1 MTETLGRKI
10 TITVVLVIAS
20 LASLLLH
27 DRPFRLGLDLQGG
40 TRLVYRFDFDR
51 ALREGKI
58 SQNEFGS
65 QADMLQDF
73 ATIIRGR
80 VDPQGVMELSLRPE
94 GKDRIVI
101 ELPGAAEFTASAVKG
116 TLASEI
122 AADAQQITLDASQ
135 PELVKAFPLSG
146 GVVSIDGEKVSYS
159 SRSGAVLSVKRRG
172 DDNTAAIVHGTGAV
186 VELLSND
193 DLQRRIENVGDMQF
207 LLGAKDTDIQQ
218 MGTDLQKE
226 QQKLTTWL
234 EAHPNEPIDNF
245 HRLPVSEGGPAPELR
260 WYPHRIKKGELET
273 PIAQRIQQPLMV
285 PPENW
290 RFSGN
295 DLEAVS
301 FSQDDMGY
309 PAVGFEIVTEK
320 KSAFGD
326 FTESHIND
334 NLAIVLN
341 GEVATLATIHDKLP
355 GQGQINGGSA
365 GFTQKEVTELITVLR
380 SGSLRIKPEL
390 LDKARVGASLGDDYV
405 STSFI
410 SAIVAMSVVCVFMI
424 GVYRRLGLFSIIG
437 LLMNLLL
444 LMGALAFLR
453 ATLTLPGVAGIVL
466 TVGMAVDG
474 NILIFE
480 RLREELQRGQKL
492 VQAAKAA
499 FERAAVTIIDSN
511 LTTLIAGL
519 ILYNVGTGPIR
530 GFATTLNIGILTTL
544 FTVIVVSQILIF
556 WDIKRGQTTY
566 KMVELIKDKG
576 IDFMGKAKLAIGL
589 SAVVIITGMALFI
602 SLPDREKLGIDFLGG
617 FTVTARMQEPQ
628 PVEKVRGLIGAIP
641 GTIGKSAEVKPILE
655 SGSKQA
661 GYTTYRITYK
671 LEGDEPAAD
680 AEGVQGETGEKEIRD
695 ALAAILQAG
704 PVEIVTTPTE
714 TGASV
719 TGDLYFEEPHP
730 IPDLVTGLTEVGI
743 SNVSAEE
750 MPGRTSVYSF
760 RGETGKDKS
769 AESLA
774 SSIQKR
780 FEGRKDSAQQSFRVA
795 SPIPESAVVGAQV
808 GGELRD
814 RAILAL
820 ILGLFGTIIYLRVR
834 FAEYSYGIA
843 VVVSLAHDVLVTLG
857 ALAVGTYTGLVQ
869 AEVDLSMIA
878 AFLTIIGYSQNDTI
892 VIFDRVRELVPQS
905 HKPLRQILNDAMN
918 QCLGRTILTSA
929 TVFLTITVLFLF
941 NVGTRNVLEGFAFA
955 MLAGVISGTYSTVF
969 VAAPVLLWLEKR
981 AARKGSQ
988 SPLATKAAKEEPL
1001 AVS

>member
-1 MTETLGRKI
+1 MTENLGRKT
-10 TITVVLVIAS
+10 TIILVLVVAS
-20 LASLLLH
+20 LASLLLPK
-27 DRPFRLGLDLQGG
+27 RPFRLGLDLQGG

-65 QADMLQDF
+65 QAEMLQDF

-80 VDPQGVMELSLRPE
+80 VDPLGVMELSLRPE

-101 ELPGAAEFTASAVKG
+101 ELPGAAEFSASAVKG
-116 TLASEI
+116 VLASEV

-135 PELVKAFPLSG
+135 PELVKSFPLSG
-146 GVVSIDGEKVSYS
+146 GVVSIEGEKISYA
-159 SRSGAVLSVKRRG
+159 SRAGAVLNVQRRG
-172 DDNTAAIVHGTGAV
+172 DDNTAANAHSAGAV

-207 LLGAKDTDIQQ
+207 LIGAKDTDIQR
-218 MGTDLQKE
+218 MGSDLQKE

-245 HRLPVSEGGPAPELR
+245 HRLPANDGGPAPDLR
-260 WYPHRIKKGELET
+260 WYPHRIKKGDLET
-273 PIAQRIQQPLMV
+273 PISQRIQQPLMV

-290 RFSGN
+290 RFSGS

-301 FSQDDMGY
+301 LSQDDMDY
-309 PAVGFEIVTEK
+309 PAVGFEMVTEK

-326 FTESHIND
+326 FTENHIND
-334 NLAIVLN
+334 SLGIVLN
-341 GEVATLATIHDKLP
+341 GEIATLATIHDKLP

-410 SAIVAMSVVCVFMI
+410 SALVAMGVVVVFMV
-424 GVYRRLGLFSIIG
+424 GVYRRLGLFSVVG
-437 LLMNLLL
+437 LLINLLL
-444 LMGALAFLR
+444 LMGVLAFLR

-492 VQAAKAA
+492 IQAAKAA

-511 LTTLIAGL
+511 LSTLIAGL
-519 ILYNVGTGPIR
+519 ILYHVGRGPIR

-544 FTVIVVSQILIF
+544 FTVIVVTQVLILL
-556 WDIKRGQTTY
+556 DIKRGTTSY
-566 KMVELIKDKG
+566 KMAELIKVRG
-576 IDFMGKAKLAIGL
+576 IDFMSKAKFAFTASAIVLLAGTIF
-589 SAVVIITGMALFI
+589 FI
-602 SLPDREKLGIDFLGG
+602 SLPNRDKLGIDFLGG
-617 FTVTARMQEPQ
+617 FTVTARTQEPQ
-628 PVEKVRGLIGAIP
+628 LVTKVREMIDAIP

-661 GYTTYRITYK
+661 GYTKFRVTYK
-671 LEGDEPAAD
+671 LEGDESANGP
-680 AEGVQGETGEKEIRD
+680 EGVPNQTGEKEIRD
-695 ALAAILQAG
+695 ALATILQRG
-704 PVEIVTTPTE
+704 PVEVASTPTE
-714 TGASV
+714 TGSNV
-719 TGDLYFEEPHP
+719 TGEIYFEEPHP
-730 IPDLVTGLTEVGI
+730 AADMVAALGEVGLA
-743 SNVSAEE
+743 NVTIEPLA
-750 MPGRTSVYSF
+750 GHATAYSF
-760 RGETGKDKS
+760 RGEVGKDRS
-769 AESLA
+769 QADLDA
-774 SSIQKR
+774 RIQAR
-780 FEGRKDSAQQSFRVA
+780 FEGHKDSQLALFRVA
-795 SPIPESAVVGAQV
+795 SPIPESALVGAQV

-820 ILGLFGTIIYLRVR
+820 ILGLFGTVIYVRVR

-843 VVVSLAHDVLVTLG
+843 VVVSLLHDVLFTLG
-857 ALAVGTYTGLVQ
+857 ALAVATKTGLIQ
-869 AEVDLSMIA
+869 AEIDLSMIA

-892 VIFDRVRELVPQS
+892 VIFDRVRELVPKSQ
-905 HKPLRQILNDAMN
+905 KPLRDILNDAMN
-918 QCLGRTILTSA
+918 QCLGRTILTST
-929 TVFLTITVLFLF
+929 TVFMTITVLFLF
-941 NVGTRNVLEGFAFA
+941 NVGTRNVLEGFSFA

-969 VAAPVLLWLEKR
+969 IAAPVLLWLEKR

-988 SPLATKAAKEEPL
+988 SALATKAAKEEQL
-1001 AVS
+1001 AVT